1 METVQVPK
9 REVQQEEDEEKVGL
23 LQLSHTTVPELQHLD
38 HYHSHALLKKF
49 TKERSS
55 GTSAVFDV
63 VDDGS
68 RGPSIT
74 DMLGTASSSSI
85 HSGWLVI

>member
-1 METVQVPK
+1 MDKKKKAQVEGKK
-9 REVQQEEDEEKVGL
+9 R
-23 LQLSHTTVPELQHLD
+23 HT
-38 HYHSHALLKKF
+38 LKKF

-74 DMLGTASSSSI
+74 DMLGTASSSSN
-85 HSGWLVI
+85 SL